1 MAGSVKRLKLQV
13 VERRNSH
20 PGILRSAEFPFP
32 GGRRMRAILQ
42 IHTRGTRA
50 RPAYVSVNESRPSNL
65 EVPGVMVDVMPA
77 VMVGVM
83 PDRIG

>member
-1 MAGSVKRLKLQV
+1 MPPF
-13 VERRNSH
+13 RRS
-20 PGILRSAEFPFP
+20 PYESDPSGRS
-32 GGRRMRAILQ
+32 
-42 IHTRGTRA
+42 HTRGARA